1 MIVLIV
7 VLVLA
12 VVVLAT
18 AGSFVVAS
26 RRSRGQLD
34 RGAPKS
40 SGLEAPPRPSVREP
54 APKPS
59 TPQAQTVA
67 TPQPQ
72 TVSSAPEPAAE
83 PSISG
88 SGGVEESLAPERPAE
103 QQPAPSFAQRMG
115 KARGLLAPYL
125 SGIRGQRKLDK
136 AQIEELE
143 EALLLADV
151 GVETTSALLESLRER
166 MQETASKQNEV
177 ISVFESVLVESF
189 KGRDRSLSL
198 EAGEDRI
205 PVWLFVGVNGA
216 GKTTTIAKVTR
227 RLQDQGRKVV
237 LAAGDTFRAAAVEQL
252 ATWAERTGAE
262 IVKGQEG
269 GDPAAVVFDAI
280 GRAKATGAD
289 IVLADTAGRLHTKS
303 NLMEELAKVR
313 RVADRPPGEV
323 REVLLVLDATTG
335 QNGMAQARQFTE
347 AASLT
352 GVVLTKLDGTAKGG
366 IVIAVERELGLPVKL
381 VGLGERLED
390 LVEFDPQEFVTAIL
404 SS

>member
-1 MIVLIV
+1 VIVLIV
-7 VLVLA
+7 VLVL
-12 VVVLAT
+12 VVVVVAT
-18 AGSFVVAS
+18 AGSFLVAS
-26 RRSRGQLD
+26 RRSRGKLD
-34 RGAPKS
+34 RGAPRN

-54 APKPS
+54 APES
-59 TPQAQTVA
+59 S

-72 TVSSAPEPAAE
+72 TVSSAPEPPAA
-83 PSISG
+83 
-88 SGGVEESLAPERPAE
+88 EESLAPERPAE
-103 QQPAPSFAQRMG
+103 QQPAPEAPVPVSFAQRLG

-136 AQIEELE
+136 AQLEELE

-151 GVETTSALLESLRER
+151 GVETTSALLKSLQDKI
-166 MQETASKQNEV
+166 QETASKQAEV
-177 ISVFESVLVESF
+177 IGVFQSVLVESF
-189 KGRDRSLSL
+189 QGKDRSLKMEPS
-198 EAGEDRI
+198 EDRI

-227 RLQDQGRKVV
+227 MLQDQGKKVV

-262 IVKGQEG
+262 MVKGQEG

-323 REVLLVLDATTG
+323 LEVLLVLDATTG

-347 AASLT
+347 AAKLT

-390 LVEFDPQEFVTAIL
+390 LVEFDPQEFVTALL

>member
-1 MIVLIV
+1 VVVLIV
-7 VLVLA
+7 ALVLA
-12 VVVLAT
+12 VVLVVT
-18 AGSFVVAS
+18 AGSFFVTS
-26 RRSRGQLD
+26 RRAQGRLKH
-34 RGAPKS
+34 GAPRRPDLKRPAVPETGKPE
-40 SGLEAPPRPSVREP
+40 SGKASPTKERPSGSPVPGAPAATEAPVAADAAHVPE
-54 APKPS
+54 
-59 TPQAQTVA
+59 TPV
-67 TPQPQ
+67 
-72 TVSSAPEPAAE
+72 APE
-83 PSISG
+83 
-88 SGGVEESLAPERPAE
+88 APVPF
-103 QQPAPSFAQRMG
+103 SFAQRLG

-125 SGIRGQRKLDK
+125 SGMRGQKKLDK
-136 AQIEELE
+136 AQLEELE

-151 GVETTSALLESLRER
+151 GVETTTALLRSLQDK
-166 MQETASKQNEV
+166 MQETVSKQNEI
-177 ISVFESVLVESF
+177 ISVFQSVLVESF
-189 KGRDRSLSL
+189 QGRDRSLELKPS
-198 EAGEDRI
+198 EDRI

-227 RLQDQGRKVV
+227 RLQNEGKKVV

-323 REVLLVLDATTG
+323 LEVLLVLDATTG

-347 AASLT
+347 AAKLT

-381 VGLGERLED
+381 VGLGERLDD
-390 LVEFDPQEFVTAIL
+390 LVEFDPQEFVTALL
-404 SS
+404 SF